1 MIIALMAEIGN
12 KSKFHQKRGES
23 MKKIKTADIIQRC
36 IDDMAVIPAP
46 PWWLSIVISVLAIV
60 ITVCKR

>member
-1 MIIALMAEIGN
+1 
-12 KSKFHQKRGES
+12 

>member
-1 MIIALMAEIGN
+1 MLRNAINGVCDQKIA
-12 KSKFHQKRGES
+12 HQKRGEI

-36 IDDMAVIPAP
+36 IDNMAVIPAP